1 MFSRRALAGALFAGI
16 ASAAIACSGSV
27 PRETPVPEP
36 TATPTA
42 EVLPT
47 ATARAGVTVPTAT
60 PGAVSTPT
68 QTPTPPLVI
77 VEGELSLTILGPQSG
92 QTVQADAIVVHGN
105 ASPGSVVRIAG
116 TIVTSDQNGDFQT
129 EVALTPGVNVIEVVA
144 TGGDG
149 GTVSQSLSIT
159 ALAPQPFQLLIT
171 EPKDQSIVRENPLR
185 IFGRSSPDAVVSVDG
200 VSVTVDAIGIFST
213 MVLLDDGPNVID
225 VVATNNDG
233 RILSSVLAV
242 IFRR

>member
-16 ASAAIACSGSV
+16 ATAAMACSGSV

-36 TATPTA
+36 TAT
-42 EVLPT
+42 
-47 ATARAGVTVPTAT
+47 ARAGVTVPTAT
-60 PGAVSTPT
+60 PAAVSTPT
-68 QTPTPPLVI
+68 QTATPPLVR
-77 VEGELSLTILGPQSG
+77 VEGGISLTILGPQSG

-105 ASPGSVVRIAG
+105 ASPGTVVRIAG
-116 TIVTSDQNGDFQT
+116 TIVTSDPNGDFRI

-149 GTVSQSLSIT
+149 MRVSQSLSIT
-159 ALAPQPFQLLIT
+159 ALAPQPFQLVIT
-171 EPKDQSIVRENPLR
+171 EPKDQSIVRENPIR

-200 VSVTVDAIGIFST
+200 VSVTVDAIGIFSA

-242 IFRR
+242 ILRQ